1 MNLVIT
7 AATGDCA
14 SAQDAAEYAAAR
26 VGATQQR
33 AVDAQKAWDDDRRGS
48 GETDIEVGFAACLL
62 TSGVLG
68 VFTANPVLP
77 AIGGAACIGYFGYQ
91 EWRFHQKTEADH
103 EAYTEAMAA
112 LNRALDELKRAQA
125 ARNKACNLAGGCG
138 SRGGRGFRRPNGR
151 CAGWHDWG
159 YA

>member
-1 MNLVIT
+1 MG
-7 AATGDCA
+7 AAQAVG
-14 SAQDAAEYAAAR
+14 QAAE
-26 VGATQQR
+26 
-33 AVDAQKAWDDDRRGS
+33 KAWDDDRRG
-48 GETDIEVGFAACLL
+48 TTQVDIEVGFGVCLL

-68 VFTANPVLP
+68 VFTGSPVLP
-77 AIGGAACIGYFGYQ
+77 LIGGAGCIHFGYQ
-91 EWRFHQKTEADH
+91 EWRFHEKTEADH
-103 EAYTEAMAA
+103 EAFQAAMEA
-112 LNRALDELKRAQA
+112 LRRALEELKRAQA